1 MPRENLNSKR
11 PLYIPYAGNT
21 LLELPL
27 LNKGSAFS
35 EEERRSFNLHGLIP
49 HVTETI
55 EEQSQRSYQ
64 QYSAFNSDIN
74 KHIYLRNIQDTN
86 ETLFYHLI
94 EHHLSEMMPI
104 IYTPT
109 VGEACQHFSD
119 IYRRHRGIFISYPD
133 RDQIDQIIHNISKR
147 NVKVIVITDGERILG
162 LGDQGIGGMGIPIG
176 KLALYTAC
184 GGISPAYTLP
194 ITLDV
199 GTNNQLLLSDP
210 IYMGWRQPRISG
222 DEYYAFVETVIQA
235 IQQRWPDALIQF
247 EDFAQKNAM
256 PLLEKYRDRICCF
269 NDDIQGTAAVSVGSL
284 IAASRAA
291 GKQLKDQVVAFLG
304 AGSAGCGIAEQIIK
318 QMVAEGLSDAEARAR
333 IFMVDR
339 FGLITENQP
348 NLLNF
353 QRKLAQP
360 LENVENWADAER
372 MISLLEVVKRAKPT
386 VLIGVSGQPGL
397 FTQEVIEAMAE
408 NSMQPIIF
416 PLSNPTS
423 QVEAVPADIL
433 QWTQGRALIA
443 TGSPFA
449 PVNYKGQIHHI
460 SQCNNSYIFPG
471 IGLGVIASGAKRVT
485 DNMLIASS
493 NALADCSPKLQDP
506 QADLLPSL
514 DSLQT
519 ISKQIALK
527 VALAAIEDGVAPKVS
542 VESLQQAIERNFWTP
557 KYRDYKRSTF

>member
-291 GKQLKDQVVAFLG
+291 GKQLKDQVVTFLG

-372 MISLLEVVKRAKPT
+372 MISLLDVVKRAKPT

-449 PVNYKGQIHHI
+449 PVNYQGQIHHI

-514 DSLQT
+514 DSLQA